1 MAEKFTN
8 YLYNNN
14 NRPVGSG
21 AEVTIIDKHNTQY
34 RQANSICQI
43 HSIYITQEYS
53 GVSTN
58 PEADAARV
66 SLFIDSNGSK
76 YMIANNVLVLPNSS
90 FYIEK
95 TITLTESQQL
105 KLKNNGAEKTLHV
118 VCSSVDIV

>member
-8 YLYNNN
+8 YLYKQRLGKNA
-14 NRPVGSG
+14 V
-21 AEVTIIDKHNTQY
+21 ATIIDRHNTQF
-34 RQANSICQI
+34 RQANAICQI
-43 HSIYITQEYS
+43 HSIYITQEYT
-53 GVSTN
+53 GVSIN
-58 PEADAARV
+58 PEGDAAIV
-66 SLFIDSNGSK
+66 SLFIDNNGSE

-105 KLKNNGAEKTLHV
+105 KLKNNGSEKTLHV